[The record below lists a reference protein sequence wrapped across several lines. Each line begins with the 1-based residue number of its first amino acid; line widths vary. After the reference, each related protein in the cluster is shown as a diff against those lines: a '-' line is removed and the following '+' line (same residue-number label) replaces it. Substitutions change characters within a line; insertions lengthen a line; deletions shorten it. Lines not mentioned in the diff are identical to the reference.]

1 MLKAVL
7 FDLDQTLIDWTQA
20 EPWETYQVQR
30 ISALLDYAQ
39 RELDASPSLTP
50 ETLFAIFMDTL
61 AAAWQ
66 HSRATL
72 QAPDIR
78 AVLVRTLAAV
88 GVSEDR
94 LDPAALLAV
103 YNWQPPAGERPY
115 PDVLQVLPELR
126 AHGVALGLITNASH
140 PMHLRDHELRQTG
153 LLDLFPTCRLSAA
166 DVGVIKPHPAIFK
179 RGLELLGVEP
189 HQAVFVGDSLA
200 ADVAGAQG
208 VGMPAVWIA
217 REGETR
223 PDSAEV
229 VPEASISTLHELLP
243 VLDCWFPGWRSNG
256 HPA

>member
-7 FDLDQTLIDWTQA
+7 FDLDQTLMDWTQV
-20 EPWETYQVQR
+20 EPWEAYQLQR
-30 ISALLDYAQ
+30 ITALLDYAR
-39 RELDASPSLTP
+39 RELGAPPSLTAD
-50 ETLFAIFMDTL
+50 TLFTVFVETL

-78 AVLVRTLAAV
+78 VVLVQTLAAV
-88 GVSEDR
+88 GVAEDR
-94 LDPAALLAV
+94 LDPTALLEA
-103 YNWQPPAGERPY
+103 YDWQPPAGERPY

-126 AHGVALGLITNASH
+126 AHGLALGLITNASH
-140 PMHLRDHELRQTG
+140 PMTIRDHELRQTG

-166 DVGVIKPHPAIFK
+166 DVGVIKPHPAIFA

-200 ADVAGAQG
+200 ADVAGAQRAG
-208 VGMPAVWIA
+208 IPAVWIA
-217 REGETR
+217 RQGEVT

-229 VPEASISTLHELLP
+229 VPDASISTLHELLP
-243 VLDCWFPGWRSNG
+243 VLDSWFPGWRSNG
-256 HPA
+256 HSR

>member
-7 FDLDQTLIDWTQA
+7 FDLDQTLMDWTQV
-20 EPWETYQVQR
+20 EPWEAYQRQR
-30 ISALLDYAQ
+30 ISTLLDYAQ
-39 RELDASPSLTP
+39 RELGAPATLTP
-50 ETLFAIFMDTL
+50 EALFSTFADRL

-78 AVLVRTLAAV
+78 VVLVQTLAAV
-88 GVSEDR
+88 GVAEDW
-94 LDPAALLAV
+94 LDPTTLLDA
-103 YNWQPPAGERPY
+103 YDWQPPAGERPY

-140 PMHLRDHELRQTG
+140 PMYIRDHELRQTG

-166 DVGVIKPHPAIFK
+166 DVGVIKPHPAIFA

-189 HQAVFVGDSLA
+189 QQAVFVGDSLA
-200 ADVAGAQG
+200 ADIAGAQS

-217 REGETR
+217 REGEVA

-229 VPEASISTLHELLP
+229 VPDAAISTLHDLLP
-243 VLDCWFPGWRSNG
+243 VLDRWFPGWRSNG
-256 HPA
+256 HSR